1 MDSVLHLLG
10 LARKGGNLALG
21 EEPVKEAC
29 ARKTARLVLVACD
42 AAENTAQQAARL
54 AGAIPCLEAP
64 WTKEELGSALGRSSC
79 AVLALTDAGLAGAVA
94 GGLARRDEAR
104 YGPAAALL
112 REKARRTLKRK
123 KAKQERKKARQKAA
137 RRPWAAPPKGPG
149 GPKAP

>member
-21 EEPVKEAC
+21 EAPVKEALE
-29 ARKTARLVLVACD
+29 RKTARLLLVAAD
-42 AAENTAQQAARL
+42 AADNTKDQAVRL
-54 AGAIPCLEAP
+54 AGKTPCLEVP
-64 WTKEELGSALGRSSC
+64 WTKEELGAALGRSAC
-79 AVLALTDAGLAGAVA
+79 ALLALTDAGLAGAVA

-104 YGPAAALL
+104 YGEAAALL
-112 REKARRTLKRK
+112 REKARRTLKRQK
-123 KAKQERKKARQKAA
+123 DKRAREKARKKAG